1 MPEQDAPGELR
12 PRALYRADYRE
23 ALCKMILHAVDMGV
37 KIPDDMPVDTP
48 EHIKMAIVYVGR
60 LTSQHSRD
68 TCMSVW

>member
-23 ALCKMILHAVDMGV
+23 ALCKMILEAVSLGV

-60 LTSQHSRD
+60 LTTRHARD
-68 TCMSVW
+68 ASMSAW